1 MVSLNSLLRLGRF
14 VHAHTFLPYKLLC
27 FILLSSIAMHVQS
40 GCLPVSNWSNTD
52 ATALGGD
59 PLGFMTVDNTPRL
72 QLLNGTNTSIPVT
85 WFGSPAIHPDG
96 HWSVRVNIASYPNN
110 AGAVSD
116 FNDPVRLNS
125 FSETPAARF
134 LLKETDRWLF
144 GTFRSSAQTALFNFK
159 GYALY
164 EGNIIEI
171 TGGTAPGDETGRDA
185 AIEIFLS
192 LIAKAKTL
200 INSKCGITG
209 DNKSPTIQLFT
220 EKNPPFVSGAVNNAV
235 AAWSIVFED
244 LDGITDIDFAT
255 LKIEKKLIEQDY
267 EDISG
272 VFMAK
277 FLELLNNGNVT
288 MERTDTRLTATFNT
302 SYQQLRELIFEA
314 DGPPYPYAYAYDL
327 RFTVSD
333 TKGNSGVAMAPFWLG
348 RSPNIWFSLKGDSPL
363 STEDKYILEI
373 YDWDKKAD
381 LRWDT
386 FMMTLDGIDF
396 TGLFL
401 DRVTK
406 YMTLSIIKLEPTDL
420 GLNVIFDFD
429 SKELLCEFF
438 FGASGKVGFHIT
450 DYHGYTDSFEY
461 PLNCK

>member
-1 MVSLNSLLRLGRF
+1 MFSLNFLFTFSRF
-14 VHAHTFLPYKLLC
+14 AHVHAHLLKLLC
-27 FILLSSIAMHVQS
+27 FIVLSSVAMNVQS

-59 PLGFMTVDNTPRL
+59 PLGYMTVDNTPRL
-72 QLLNGTNTSIPVT
+72 QLLSGAYTSVPVT

-96 HWSVRVNIASYPNN
+96 HWSVRVNIASYPNK
-110 AGAVSD
+110 AGAVAD

-125 FSETPAARF
+125 FSETSTARF
-134 LLKETDRWLF
+134 LLKETDQWLF
-144 GTFRSSAQTALFNFK
+144 GAFRTSAQTALYNFK

-171 TGGTAPGDETGRDA
+171 TGGTAPGDETGKDA
-185 AIEIFLS
+185 AIEIFLN
-192 LIAKAKTL
+192 LIAKAKNL
-200 INSKCGITG
+200 INTKCGITG
-209 DNKSPTIQLFT
+209 GNNPPAIQLF
-220 EKNPPFVSGAVNNAV
+220 NDNSVPFISGAVNNPIV
-235 AAWSIVFED
+235 TWSIVFED
-244 LDGITDIDFAT
+244 IDGILDIDFAT
-255 LKIEKKLIEQDY
+255 LKIEKKLIDQDY
-267 EDISG
+267 EDVSG
-272 VFMAK
+272 VFMVK
-277 FLELLNNGNVT
+277 FTELLNKGNVT
-288 MERTDTRLTATFNT
+288 MERTDTRLSVTFNT

-314 DGPPYPYAYAYDL
+314 DGPPYPYAYAYDM

-333 TKGNSGVAMAPFWLG
+333 TKGSSGVAIAPFWLG
-348 RSPNIWFSLKGDSPL
+348 RSPNIWFSLKNESPL
-363 STEDKYILEI
+363 DTEEKYILEI

-406 YMTLSIIKLEPTDL
+406 YMALSIIRLEPTDL

-429 SKELLCEFF
+429 SKDLLCEFF
-438 FGASGKVGFHIT
+438 FDASGRLGFHIT
-450 DYHGYTDSFEY
+450 DYHGYSESFEY